1 MDDIKFNWNASITAQ
16 PAKMEGDSLLISGE
30 LVNASICANKFSID
44 ELELPKFPEQLPSL
58 TLRIDH
64 SKSVRDVIGGLRPGT
79 YDKENKRVMFEAEVD
94 DPTIQRLINKGR
106 LKYVS
111 IGATADAFCSG
122 CGKSSKPLKNC
133 RCKDSHDVIKNVKL
147 KEVSIITE
155 PAYPSSTFQPVSFI
169 AGIETALSELES
181 KTVTSDS
188 SKEEG
193 GKQNLNKKMEERE
206 MSTTENK
213 VEATTLKPAGQDAIV
228 LLGELGK
235 KLEGITQRL
244 EKLEAKKV
252 KVKEEDEEDEAKPKK
267 KDEDEDEAKTK
278 KKESETLTKLE
289 QMVSALVTR
298 LENPCPPKEK
308 EEGIPKNIPKIKK
321 EPVPEEEEEEEE
333 EEPKKKEVPEKI
345 KKEPV
350 KGAKVEDANE
360 QIIVTGDSIPAWF
373 KEVKAFAEKKGILD

>member
-30 LVNASICANKFSID
+30 LVNASVCANKFSID

-155 PAYPSSTFQPVSFI
+155 PAYPSSEFKPVGFFAS
-169 AGIETALSELES
+169 IETAISELES
-181 KTVTSDS
+181 KNVTSDS

-206 MSTTENK
+206 MSTETK
-213 VEATTLKPAGQDAIV
+213 VEATTLKPAGQDAVV

-244 EKLEAKKV
+244 EKLEEAKKI
-252 KVKEEDEEDEAKPKK
+252 KVKEEDEDEAKPKK

-289 QMVSALVTR
+289 QAVSALVTR

-308 EEGIPKNIPKIKK
+308 EEEIPKNIPKIKK
-321 EPVPEEEEEEEE
+321 EPPTEEEEEEE